1 MATLFGGFEYFRVQA
16 PTERN
21 FLIDCNSAENEDMEA
36 GMVIDYMTEYI
47 STANSKISLKVR
59 N

>member
-1 MATLFGGFEYFRVQA
+1 M
-16 PTERN
+16 ERN